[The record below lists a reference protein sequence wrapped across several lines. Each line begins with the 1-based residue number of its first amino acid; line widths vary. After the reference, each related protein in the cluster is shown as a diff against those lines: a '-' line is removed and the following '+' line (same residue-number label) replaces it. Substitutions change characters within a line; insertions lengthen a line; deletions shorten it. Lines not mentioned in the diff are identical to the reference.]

1 MVPIHAPQ
9 RWRRSHIASPVTM
22 FVVDIQNSIVV
33 GVRNVVAIHPAI
45 ERRGRDTDLV
55 VPESL
60 VRRLLEGKLPRCA

>member
-1 MVPIHAPQ
+1 
-9 RWRRSHIASPVTM
+9 M